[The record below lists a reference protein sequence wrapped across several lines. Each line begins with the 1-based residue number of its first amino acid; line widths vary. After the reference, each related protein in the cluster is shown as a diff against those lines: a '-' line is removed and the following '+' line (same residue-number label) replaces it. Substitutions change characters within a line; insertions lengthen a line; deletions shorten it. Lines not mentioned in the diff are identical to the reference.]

1 MLKRGEHDGCILAQN
16 FLTVSRWSWVEQ
28 FSLKEESR
36 GGNVN
41 MKNFNQ
47 DDFGTS
53 PLYDIK
59 ATLSVSVAKGTS
71 FFRVVHHSVY
81 WTLNLHPCLIWKLCL
96 KFFSFSEWHRISK
109 RNEKGFFFD
118 LQQQGKK
125 NNVIEIIHW
134 CQVFETFE
142 DITVF
147 WAPLSRLERCVKQNC
162 RSLES

>member
-36 GGNVN
+36 GENVN

-71 FFRVVHHSVY
+71 FFRVVHHPVY

-109 RNEKGFFFD
+109 RNEKGVFFD

-125 NNVIEIIHW
+125 IM
-134 CQVFETFE
+134 
-142 DITVF
+142 
-147 WAPLSRLERCVKQNC
+147 LSRSFIDVKFLKLLKTLPCFEHHYPGWNDV
-162 RSLES
+162 

>member
-36 GGNVN
+36 GENVN

-71 FFRVVHHSVY
+71 FFRVVHHPVY

-109 RNEKGFFFD
+109 RNEKGFFLD

-125 NNVIEIIHW
+125 IM
-134 CQVFETFE
+134 
-142 DITVF
+142 
-147 WAPLSRLERCVKQNC
+147 LSRSFIDVKFLKLLKTLPCFEHHYPGWNDV
-162 RSLES
+162 

>member
-36 GGNVN
+36 GENVN

-71 FFRVVHHSVY
+71 FFRVVHHPVY

-125 NNVIEIIHW
+125 IM
-134 CQVFETFE
+134 
-142 DITVF
+142 
-147 WAPLSRLERCVKQNC
+147 LSRSFIDVKFLKLLKTLPCFEHHYPGWNDV
-162 RSLES
+162 

>member
-36 GGNVN
+36 GENVN

-71 FFRVVHHSVY
+71 FFRVVHHPVY

-109 RNEKGFFFD
+109 RNEKVFFFD
-118 LQQQGKK
+118 LQQQGK
-125 NNVIEIIHW
+125 NIM
-134 CQVFETFE
+134 
-142 DITVF
+142 
-147 WAPLSRLERCVKQNC
+147 LSRSFIDVKFLKLLKTLPCFEHHYPGWNDV
-162 RSLES
+162 

>member
-1 MLKRGEHDGCILAQN
+1 MLKRGEHDGCILALN

-36 GGNVN
+36 GENVN

-71 FFRVVHHSVY
+71 FFRVVHHPVY

-109 RNEKGFFFD
+109 RNEKGFFLDF
-118 LQQQGKK
+118 QQQGKK
-125 NNVIEIIHW
+125 IM
-134 CQVFETFE
+134 
-142 DITVF
+142 
-147 WAPLSRLERCVKQNC
+147 LSRSFIDVKFLKLLKTLPCFEHHYPGWNDV
-162 RSLES
+162 

>member
-71 FFRVVHHSVY
+71 FFIVVHHPVY

-109 RNEKGFFFD
+109 RNEKVFFFD

-125 NNVIEIIHW
+125 IM
-134 CQVFETFE
+134 
-142 DITVF
+142 
-147 WAPLSRLERCVKQNC
+147 LSRSFIDVKFLKLLKTLPCFEHHYPGWNDV
-162 RSLES
+162 

>member
-28 FSLKEESR
+28 FSLKEKSR
-36 GGNVN
+36 GENVN

-71 FFRVVHHSVY
+71 FFRVVHHPVY
-81 WTLNLHPCLIWKLCL
+81 WTLNLHPCLIWKSCL

-125 NNVIEIIHW
+125 IM
-134 CQVFETFE
+134 
-142 DITVF
+142 
-147 WAPLSRLERCVKQNC
+147 LSRSFIDVKFLKLLKTLPCFEHHYPGWNDV
-162 RSLES
+162 

>member
-16 FLTVSRWSWVEQ
+16 FLTVSQWSWVEQ

-36 GGNVN
+36 GENVN

-71 FFRVVHHSVY
+71 FFRVVHHPVY

-109 RNEKGFFFD
+109 RNEKVFFFD
-118 LQQQGKK
+118 QQQGKK
-125 NNVIEIIHW
+125 IM
-134 CQVFETFE
+134 
-142 DITVF
+142 
-147 WAPLSRLERCVKQNC
+147 LSRSFIDVKFLKLLKTLPCFEHHYPGWNDV
-162 RSLES
+162 

>member
-16 FLTVSRWSWVEQ
+16 FLTVSQWSWVEQ

-36 GGNVN
+36 GENVN

-71 FFRVVHHSVY
+71 FFRVVHHPVY

-125 NNVIEIIHW
+125 IM
-134 CQVFETFE
+134 
-142 DITVF
+142 
-147 WAPLSRLERCVKQNC
+147 LSRSFIDVKFLKLLKTLPCFEHHYPGWNDV
-162 RSLES
+162 

>member
-71 FFRVVHHSVY
+71 FFIVVHHPVY

-125 NNVIEIIHW
+125 IM
-134 CQVFETFE
+134 
-142 DITVF
+142 
-147 WAPLSRLERCVKQNC
+147 LSRSFIDVKFLKLLKTLPCFEHHYPGWNDV
-162 RSLES
+162 

>member
-1 MLKRGEHDGCILAQN
+1 MLKRGEHHGCILAQN

-36 GGNVN
+36 GENVN

-71 FFRVVHHSVY
+71 FFRVVHHPVY

-109 RNEKGFFFD
+109 RNEKVFFSIFNNKE
-118 LQQQGKK
+118 KK
-125 NNVIEIIHW
+125 IM
-134 CQVFETFE
+134 
-142 DITVF
+142 
-147 WAPLSRLERCVKQNC
+147 LSRSFIDVKFLKLLKTLPCFEHHYPGWNDV
-162 RSLES
+162 

>member
-28 FSLKEESR
+28 LSLKEESR
-36 GGNVN
+36 GENVN

-71 FFRVVHHSVY
+71 FFRVVHHPVY

-125 NNVIEIIHW
+125 IM
-134 CQVFETFE
+134 
-142 DITVF
+142 
-147 WAPLSRLERCVKQNC
+147 LSRSFIDVKFLKLLKTLPCFEHHYPGWNDV
-162 RSLES
+162 

>member
-16 FLTVSRWSWVEQ
+16 FLTVSRWSWVEP

-36 GGNVN
+36 GENVN
-41 MKNFNQ
+41 MKNINQ

-71 FFRVVHHSVY
+71 FFRVVHHPVY

-125 NNVIEIIHW
+125 IM
-134 CQVFETFE
+134 
-142 DITVF
+142 
-147 WAPLSRLERCVKQNC
+147 LSRSFIDVKFLKLLKTLPCFEHHYPGWNDV
-162 RSLES
+162 

>member
-36 GGNVN
+36 GENVN
-41 MKNFNQ
+41 MKNINQ

-71 FFRVVHHSVY
+71 FFRVVHHPVY

-109 RNEKGFFFD
+109 RNEKVFFFD

-125 NNVIEIIHW
+125 IM
-134 CQVFETFE
+134 
-142 DITVF
+142 
-147 WAPLSRLERCVKQNC
+147 LSRSFIDVKFLKLLKTLPCFEHHYPGWNDV
-162 RSLES
+162 

>member
-16 FLTVSRWSWVEQ
+16 FLTVSRRSWVEQ

-36 GGNVN
+36 GENVN

-53 PLYDIK
+53 PLFDIK

-71 FFRVVHHSVY
+71 FFRVVHHPVY

-109 RNEKGFFFD
+109 RNEKVFFFD

-125 NNVIEIIHW
+125 IM
-134 CQVFETFE
+134 
-142 DITVF
+142 
-147 WAPLSRLERCVKQNC
+147 LSRSFIDVKFLKLLKTLPCFEHHYPGWNDV
-162 RSLES
+162 

>member
-16 FLTVSRWSWVEQ
+16 FLTVSQWSWVEQ

-36 GGNVN
+36 GENVN

-71 FFRVVHHSVY
+71 FFIVVHHPVY

-109 RNEKGFFFD
+109 RNEKVFFFD

-125 NNVIEIIHW
+125 IM
-134 CQVFETFE
+134 
-142 DITVF
+142 
-147 WAPLSRLERCVKQNC
+147 LSRSFIDVKFLKLLKTLPCFEHHYPGWNDV
-162 RSLES
+162 

>member
-16 FLTVSRWSWVEQ
+16 FLTVSRWSWVEP

-36 GGNVN
+36 GENVN

-71 FFRVVHHSVY
+71 FFIVVHHPVY

-125 NNVIEIIHW
+125 IM
-134 CQVFETFE
+134 
-142 DITVF
+142 
-147 WAPLSRLERCVKQNC
+147 LSRSFIDVKFLKLLKTLPCFEHHYPGWNDV
-162 RSLES
+162 

>member
-1 MLKRGEHDGCILAQN
+1 MLKRGEHDGCILVQN

-36 GGNVN
+36 GENVN

-71 FFRVVHHSVY
+71 FFRVVHHPVY

-109 RNEKGFFFD
+109 RNEKVFFFD

-125 NNVIEIIHW
+125 IM
-134 CQVFETFE
+134 
-142 DITVF
+142 
-147 WAPLSRLERCVKQNC
+147 LSRSFIDVKFLKLLKTLPCFEHHYPGWNDV
-162 RSLES
+162 

>member
-36 GGNVN
+36 GENVN

-71 FFRVVHHSVY
+71 FFIVVHHPVY

-109 RNEKGFFFD
+109 RNEKVFFFD

-125 NNVIEIIHW
+125 IM
-134 CQVFETFE
+134 
-142 DITVF
+142 
-147 WAPLSRLERCVKQNC
+147 LSRSFIDVKFLKLLKTLPCFEHHYPGWNDV
-162 RSLES
+162 

>member
-36 GGNVN
+36 GENVN

-71 FFRVVHHSVY
+71 FFRVVHHLVY

-125 NNVIEIIHW
+125 IM
-134 CQVFETFE
+134 
-142 DITVF
+142 
-147 WAPLSRLERCVKQNC
+147 LSRSFIDVKFLKLLKTLPCFEHHYPGWNDV
-162 RSLES
+162 

>member
-36 GGNVN
+36 GENVN

-71 FFRVVHHSVY
+71 FFRVVHHPVY
-81 WTLNLHPCLIWKLCL
+81 WTLNFIHASSERCVWS
-96 KFFSFSEWHRISK
+96 FFLFPSDIGFL
-109 RNEKGFFFD
+109 NETKKVFFD
-118 LQQQGKK
+118 LQQQGIK

>member
-36 GGNVN
+36 GENVN
-41 MKNFNQ
+41 MENFNQ

-71 FFRVVHHSVY
+71 FFRVVHHPVY

-125 NNVIEIIHW
+125 IM
-134 CQVFETFE
+134 
-142 DITVF
+142 
-147 WAPLSRLERCVKQNC
+147 LSRSFIDVKFLKLLKTLPCFEHHYPGWNDV
-162 RSLES
+162 

>member
-16 FLTVSRWSWVEQ
+16 YLTVSRWSWVEQ

-36 GGNVN
+36 GENVN

-59 ATLSVSVAKGTS
+59 ATLSVSVAKVTS
-71 FFRVVHHSVY
+71 FFRVVHHPVY

-109 RNEKGFFFD
+109 RNEKGFFLDF
-118 LQQQGKK
+118 QQQGKK
-125 NNVIEIIHW
+125 IM
-134 CQVFETFE
+134 
-142 DITVF
+142 
-147 WAPLSRLERCVKQNC
+147 LSRSFIDVKFLKLLKTLPCFEHHYPGWNDV
-162 RSLES
+162 

>member
-1 MLKRGEHDGCILAQN
+1 MLKRGEHDGCILVQN
-16 FLTVSRWSWVEQ
+16 FLTVSQWSWVEQ
-28 FSLKEESR
+28 FSLKEES
-36 GGNVN
+36 GGENVN

-71 FFRVVHHSVY
+71 FFIVVHHPVY

-96 KFFSFSEWHRISK
+96 KFFLFPSDIGFL
-109 RNEKGFFFD
+109 NETKKFFFRSSTTR
-118 LQQQGKK
+118 KK

>member
-36 GGNVN
+36 GENVN

-53 PLYDIK
+53 PLFDIK

-71 FFRVVHHSVY
+71 FFIVVHHPVY

-109 RNEKGFFFD
+109 RNEKVFFFD

-125 NNVIEIIHW
+125 IM
-134 CQVFETFE
+134 
-142 DITVF
+142 
-147 WAPLSRLERCVKQNC
+147 LSRSFIDVKFLKLLKTLPCFEHHYPGWNDV
-162 RSLES
+162 

>member
-36 GGNVN
+36 GENVN

-71 FFRVVHHSVY
+71 FFRVVHHPVY

-109 RNEKGFFFD
+109 RNEKGFFRSSTTR
-118 LQQQGKK
+118 KK
-125 NNVIEIIHW
+125 IM
-134 CQVFETFE
+134 
-142 DITVF
+142 
-147 WAPLSRLERCVKQNC
+147 LSRSFIDVKFLKLLKTLPCFEHHYPGWNDV
-162 RSLES
+162 

>member
-36 GGNVN
+36 GENVN

-71 FFRVVHHSVY
+71 FFRVVHHPVY

-96 KFFSFSEWHRISK
+96 KFFLFPSDIGFL
-109 RNEKGFFFD
+109 NETKKFFFD

-125 NNVIEIIHW
+125 IM
-134 CQVFETFE
+134 
-142 DITVF
+142 
-147 WAPLSRLERCVKQNC
+147 LSRSFIDVKFLKLLKTLPCFEHHYPGWNDV
-162 RSLES
+162 

>member
-16 FLTVSRWSWVEQ
+16 FLTVSRWSWVEP

-36 GGNVN
+36 GENVN

-53 PLYDIK
+53 PLFDIK

-71 FFRVVHHSVY
+71 FFIVVHHPVY

-125 NNVIEIIHW
+125 IM
-134 CQVFETFE
+134 
-142 DITVF
+142 
-147 WAPLSRLERCVKQNC
+147 LSRSFIDVKFLKLLKTLPCFEHHYPGWNDV
-162 RSLES
+162 

>member
-36 GGNVN
+36 GENVN

-59 ATLSVSVAKGTS
+59 ATLSVSIAKGTS
-71 FFRVVHHSVY
+71 FFRVVHHPVY

-109 RNEKGFFFD
+109 RNEKVFFFD

-125 NNVIEIIHW
+125 IM
-134 CQVFETFE
+134 
-142 DITVF
+142 
-147 WAPLSRLERCVKQNC
+147 LSRSFIDVKFLKLLKTLPCFEHHYPGWNDV
-162 RSLES
+162 

>member
-16 FLTVSRWSWVEQ
+16 YLTVSRWSWVEQ

-36 GGNVN
+36 GENVN

-71 FFRVVHHSVY
+71 FFIVVHHPVY

-109 RNEKGFFFD
+109 RNEKVFFFD

-125 NNVIEIIHW
+125 IM
-134 CQVFETFE
+134 
-142 DITVF
+142 
-147 WAPLSRLERCVKQNC
+147 LSRSFIDVKFLKLLKTLPCFEHHYPGWNDV
-162 RSLES
+162 

>member
-16 FLTVSRWSWVEQ
+16 FLTVSQWSWVEQ

-36 GGNVN
+36 GENVN

-59 ATLSVSVAKGTS
+59 ATLSVSVAKETS
-71 FFRVVHHSVY
+71 FFRVVHHPVY

-109 RNEKGFFFD
+109 RNEKGFFRSSTTR
-118 LQQQGKK
+118 KK
-125 NNVIEIIHW
+125 IM
-134 CQVFETFE
+134 
-142 DITVF
+142 
-147 WAPLSRLERCVKQNC
+147 LSRSFIDVKFLKLLKTLPCFEHHYPGWNDV
-162 RSLES
+162 

>member
-36 GGNVN
+36 GENVN

-59 ATLSVSVAKGTS
+59 ATLSVSVAKETS
-71 FFRVVHHSVY
+71 FFRVVHHPVY

-109 RNEKGFFFD
+109 RNEKVFFFD

-125 NNVIEIIHW
+125 IM
-134 CQVFETFE
+134 
-142 DITVF
+142 
-147 WAPLSRLERCVKQNC
+147 LSRSFIDVKFLKLLKTLPCFEHHYPGWNDV
-162 RSLES
+162 

>member
-16 FLTVSRWSWVEQ
+16 FLTVCRWSWVEQ

-36 GGNVN
+36 GENVN

-71 FFRVVHHSVY
+71 FFRVVHHPVY

-109 RNEKGFFFD
+109 RNEKVFFFD

-125 NNVIEIIHW
+125 IM
-134 CQVFETFE
+134 
-142 DITVF
+142 
-147 WAPLSRLERCVKQNC
+147 LSRSFIDVKFLKLLKTLPCFEHHYPGWNDV
-162 RSLES
+162 

>member
-36 GGNVN
+36 GENVN
-41 MKNFNQ
+41 MKNINQ

-71 FFRVVHHSVY
+71 FFRVVHHPVY

-109 RNEKGFFFD
+109 RNEKVFFFD
-118 LQQQGKK
+118 QQQGKK
-125 NNVIEIIHW
+125 IM
-134 CQVFETFE
+134 
-142 DITVF
+142 
-147 WAPLSRLERCVKQNC
+147 LSRSFIDVKFLKLLKTLPCFEHHYPGWNDV
-162 RSLES
+162 

>member
-36 GGNVN
+36 GENVN

-71 FFRVVHHSVY
+71 FFIVVHHPVY

-109 RNEKGFFFD
+109 RNEKVFFRSSTTR
-118 LQQQGKK
+118 KK
-125 NNVIEIIHW
+125 IM
-134 CQVFETFE
+134 
-142 DITVF
+142 
-147 WAPLSRLERCVKQNC
+147 LSRSFIDVKFLKLLKTLPCFEHHYPGWNDV
-162 RSLES
+162 

>member
-16 FLTVSRWSWVEQ
+16 FLTVSRRSWAEQ

-71 FFRVVHHSVY
+71 FFIVVHHPVY

-125 NNVIEIIHW
+125 IM
-134 CQVFETFE
+134 
-142 DITVF
+142 
-147 WAPLSRLERCVKQNC
+147 LSRSFIDVKFLKLLKTLPCFEHHYPGWNDV
-162 RSLES
+162 

>member
-36 GGNVN
+36 GENVN

-71 FFRVVHHSVY
+71 FFRVVHHPVY

-109 RNEKGFFFD
+109 RNEKVVFFD

-125 NNVIEIIHW
+125 IM
-134 CQVFETFE
+134 
-142 DITVF
+142 
-147 WAPLSRLERCVKQNC
+147 LSRSFIDVKFLKLLKTLPCFEHHYPGWNDV
-162 RSLES
+162 

>member
-16 FLTVSRWSWVEQ
+16 FLTVSRWSWVEP

-36 GGNVN
+36 GENVN

-47 DDFGTS
+47 DYFGTS

-71 FFRVVHHSVY
+71 FFIVVHHPVY

-125 NNVIEIIHW
+125 IM
-134 CQVFETFE
+134 
-142 DITVF
+142 
-147 WAPLSRLERCVKQNC
+147 LSRSFIDVKFLKLLKTLPCFEHHYPGWNDV
-162 RSLES
+162 

>member
-36 GGNVN
+36 GENVN

-53 PLYDIK
+53 PLFDIK

-71 FFRVVHHSVY
+71 FFIVVHHPVY

-125 NNVIEIIHW
+125 IM
-134 CQVFETFE
+134 
-142 DITVF
+142 
-147 WAPLSRLERCVKQNC
+147 LSRSFIDVKFLKLLKTLPCFEHHYPGWNDV
-162 RSLES
+162 

>member
-36 GGNVN
+36 GENVN

-71 FFRVVHHSVY
+71 FFRVVHHPVY

-109 RNEKGFFFD
+109 RNEKGFFSIFNNKE
-118 LQQQGKK
+118 KK
-125 NNVIEIIHW
+125 IM
-134 CQVFETFE
+134 
-142 DITVF
+142 
-147 WAPLSRLERCVKQNC
+147 LSRSFIDVKFLKLLKTLPCFEHHYPGWNDV
-162 RSLES
+162 